1 MIEIMK
7 ISDKEKEKTVKS
19 ILKLY
24 RIINH
29 IVNNKLVYLEN
40 ELYTTSRK
48 QLLDIVEGLVPFE
61 TKKDEQRFYDKVFVC
76 YTDLQLTK
84 LLEDVR
90 HLVQCY
96 PDDGATYFKI
106 LDMLYFDSLE
116 LDSDDVMRILEIS
129 RSTYYRLLKKAH
141 LCYYYHLIAILK
153 GENKDFSESK
163 LVEKFS

>member
-1 MIEIMK
+1 MSDVMK

-19 ILKLY
+19 VLKLY
-24 RIINH
+24 RVINH
-29 IVNNKLVYLEN
+29 IVNNKLVYLEK

-48 QLLDIVEGLVPFE
+48 QLSDIVEGLVPFE
-61 TKKDEQRFYDKVFVC
+61 TKKDEQHFYDKVFVC

-84 LLEDVR
+84 LLENVR

-96 PDDGATYFKI
+96 PKEGAVYFQI
-106 LDMLYFDSLE
+106 LDMLYFDNLE

-141 LCYYYHLIAILK
+141 LCYYYHLVAVLK
-153 GENKDFSESK
+153 GEIENFSENK

>member
-1 MIEIMK
+1 MGL

-19 ILKLY
+19 VLKLY

-84 LLEDVR
+84 MLEDVR

-106 LDMLYFDSLE
+106 LDMLYFNNVDF
-116 LDSDDVMRILEIS
+116 DSDDVMRILEI
-129 RSTYYRLLKKAH
+129 TFNLLSS
-141 LCYYYHLIAILK
+141 
-153 GENKDFSESK
+153 F
-163 LVEKFS
+163 EKSSSVLLLPPYCNFERRKQRFF

>member
-1 MIEIMK
+1 MIEIVK

-19 ILKLY
+19 VLKLY

-61 TKKDEQRFYDKVFVC
+61 TKKDDRGHLYFFNNSI
-76 YTDLQLTK
+76 QLTK
-84 LLEDVR
+84 MLEDVR

-106 LDMLYFDSLE
+106 LDMLYFNNVDF
-116 LDSDDVMRILEIS
+116 DSDDVMRILEIS

>member
-1 MIEIMK
+1 MIEIVK

-19 ILKLY
+19 VLKLY

-84 LLEDVR
+84 MLEDVR
-90 HLVQCY
+90 HLV
-96 PDDGATYFKI
+96 
-106 LDMLYFDSLE
+106 
-116 LDSDDVMRILEIS
+116 
-129 RSTYYRLLKKAH
+129 
-141 LCYYYHLIAILK
+141 
-153 GENKDFSESK
+153 
-163 LVEKFS
+163 